1 MNSKNL
7 SLIVNI
13 VIAVLAII
21 GIYFVVS
28 AMGTKLDPETDQPVG
43 DTAAVSSSVSFSL
56 FLVYACLTLIG
67 VFTIWA
73 IIVNPK
79 RFIPTFIAL
88 GSFILIFI
96 IVYAMSSDK
105 AEGPLLKLEAATP
118 FWLTWTD
125 TGITMTFV
133 LMVIAIVFLL
143 VGVIRNGLAFFSK

>member
-1 MNSKNL
+1 MNSKTF
-7 SLIVNI
+7 SLITNG

-21 GIYFVVS
+21 GVYFVVK
-28 AMGTKLDPETDQPVG
+28 AMGTELDPETDQPIG
-43 DTAAVSSSVSFSL
+43 DTSAVSSSVGFSL
-56 FLVYACLTLIG
+56 FLVYGCLTLIG

-88 GSFILIFI
+88 GSFVLIFFV
-96 IVYAMSSDK
+96 VYGMSSDE
-105 AEGPLLKLEAATP
+105 AVGPLKKLEAATP

-133 LMVIAIVFLL
+133 LMIIAVAVLL
-143 VGVIRNGLAFFSK
+143 FGVVRNGLAFFSK